1 MRRGGGLDSPPR
13 FRPRL
18 AAGKLGYYAD
28 QPPVSKNPSPPAPGA
43 DDAVSRFEASL
54 KELEDIVT
62 RMERGDLPLEESL
75 KLFERGVALTRECR
89 NSLETA
95 ELRVR
100 NLLEAGGKP
109 SDPSE

>member
-1 MRRGGGLDSPPR
+1 M
-13 FRPRL
+13 
-18 AAGKLGYYAD
+18 
-28 QPPVSKNPSPPAPGA
+28 SKNPSPAPAPGA

-109 SDPSE
+109 SESSE

>member
-1 MRRGGGLDSPPR
+1 
-13 FRPRL
+13 
-18 AAGKLGYYAD
+18 
-28 QPPVSKNPSPPAPGA
+28 VSKNPSPAPAPA
-43 DDAVSRFEASL
+43 DDDAVSRFEASL

-100 NLLEAGGKP
+100 NLLEAAGKP